1 MTKRILHVVTNVPNY
16 AGSTTPTGLWLA
28 ELSHA
33 YDEFDK
39 RGYTQLI
46 VSPLGGKC
54 PLDPRSLKWPNFDK
68 SARTWL
74 SDEKKMKLL
83 ENTLKPEQVN
93 ADEIDVI
100 YFTGGHA
107 VMWDFLDNKEIQAI
121 TRTVFEQGGIVG
133 SVCHGY
139 CGLLNTRLS
148 NGTLLVE
155 GRNVTGFSW
164 TEEVLAGVAKKMP
177 YNAEKEMKERGALY
191 RKAILPFIPYVIED
205 GRLVTGQN
213 PQSAKATAKRISKL
227 LDNL

>member
-1 MTKRILHVVTNVPNY
+1 MTKRILHVVTNVSKY
-16 AGSTTPTGLWLA
+16 DGSVTPTGLWLS

-33 YDEFDK
+33 YDEFEKHD
-39 RGYTQLI
+39 YIQSI

-54 PLDPRSLKWPNFDK
+54 SLDPRSLKWPNLDK

-74 SDEKKMKLL
+74 SDERKMDRL
-83 ENTLKPEQVN
+83 ENTLRPEQLN
-93 ADEIDVI
+93 AEEFDVI

-107 VMWDFLDNKEIQAI
+107 VMWDFPDNNEIQEI
-121 TRTVFEQGGIVG
+121 TSTVFEQRGIVG

-148 NGTLLVE
+148 DGTLLVE

-177 YNAEKEMKERGALY
+177 YNAEQEMKERGAVY

-213 PQSAKATAKRISKL
+213 PQSAKATAKRISRL